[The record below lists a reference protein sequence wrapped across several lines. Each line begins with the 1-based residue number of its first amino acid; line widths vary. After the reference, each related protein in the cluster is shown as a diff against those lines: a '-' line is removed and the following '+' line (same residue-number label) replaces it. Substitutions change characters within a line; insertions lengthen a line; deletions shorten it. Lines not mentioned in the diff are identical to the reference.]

1 MMMGKR
7 LDQSSMI
14 PLQPFILYPRGPEA
28 DEVDTFWPCIADFM
42 SLAAQR

>member
-7 LDQSSMI
+7 LDQFNMV

-28 DEVDTFWPCIADFM
+28 NNIDVFWPCIADVM
-42 SLAAQR
+42 SLAQR

>member
-7 LDQSSMI
+7 LDQSNI
-14 PLQPFILYPRGPEA
+14 VRLQPFILCPRGPEA
-28 DEVDTFWPCIADFM
+28 DEVDAFWPGIADFM